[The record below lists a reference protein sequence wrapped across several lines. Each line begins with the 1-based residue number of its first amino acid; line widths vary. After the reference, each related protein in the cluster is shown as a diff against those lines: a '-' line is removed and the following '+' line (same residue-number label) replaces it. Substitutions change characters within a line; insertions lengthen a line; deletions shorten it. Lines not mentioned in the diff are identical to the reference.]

1 MYVIIKSDERKMRQQ
16 RILRDFGY
24 GKDANAEQ
32 RDAAEC
38 VAEKSYEAIKKMEA
52 MNK

>member
-1 MYVIIKSDERKMRQQ
+1 MYVIIKSDERKKRRE

-24 GKDANAEQ
+24 GKNASAEQ
-32 RDAAEC
+32 KDAAEC
-38 VAEKSYEAIKKMEA
+38 IAERTHEVLKKMEA